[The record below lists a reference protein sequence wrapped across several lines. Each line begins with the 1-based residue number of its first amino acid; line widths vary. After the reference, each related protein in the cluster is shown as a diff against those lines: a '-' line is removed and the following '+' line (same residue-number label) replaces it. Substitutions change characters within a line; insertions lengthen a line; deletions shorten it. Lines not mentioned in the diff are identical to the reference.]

1 MWQHSAQTPRCI
13 FHQISLSA
21 FSTRTRGNKTI
32 QKKQD
37 SMEASRKI
45 NSNIMSCGKKGDWVE
60 IVEIHHRDRADF
72 NAVNYSTA
80 MNQLSKIKTVRRQHP
95 RLESLVEGIAIH
107 LQERPLEWPIRNK
120 VMTLH
125 AIAKMRLDFPV
136 AVEATN
142 SILQD
147 AVVIVECGNPQDI
160 ANAAWAVAT
169 MRIESP
175 QLFDAIDKDPACVI
189 ADGNAQ
195 GIANTA
201 WAFATLGIQ
210 CPNLFKAIDKDPAC
224 VIAGG
229 NAQDIANTSWAFAS
243 LKSDGVAFFRA
254 VDGAASH
261 LVKSGIAQAIANTAW
276 AVATM
281 RIETPQLFDAID
293 KDPACVIADG
303 TAQTIANT
311 AWAFATLGI
320 ECPNLFK
327 AIDKDPAC
335 VIADGTAQ
343 AIANTAW
350 AFATLKAD
358 GTTFFLAVDES
369 AIRLVKQG
377 TTQNIA
383 NTAWAFASQGM
394 QAPSL
399 CLQIEEHAASIVSRG
414 DSQHISNI
422 IWSLATLGVVCPQ
435 FCRAV
440 DQDASRLIKNGDS
453 QSVSNTLWAMST
465 LGFDAPSLVEVIRDR
480 LPENHVR
487 LCSNQNLLN
496 ICFALAISD
505 SFAGHTDTFTMLWK
519 QANERDWNELSYMDR
534 NQLVQSYLI
543 ASCVYRLKLSPPKW
557 ASTPLTATVHK
568 SKAQAELSKILE
580 EIDFHHDTETSPFG
594 SNNEFNFWSIDC
606 ACRDRKIAIEF
617 DGPAHFLRLPG
628 SHEPGDIENGPTKAK
643 RRFLQSL
650 GWKVINISYV
660 EWRQAGTREGKR
672 KLLAKRL
679 KSVL

>member
-1 MWQHSAQTPRCI
+1 MKTTFLHTSNTLTHKMRRAISSIGYGCASGGNFRSNGNAINRIQSDSSTMWQHSAQTPRCI

-21 FSTRTRGNKTI
+21 FSTRTREKKKI

-37 SMEASRKI
+37 SLEASRKI

-107 LQERPLEWPIRNK
+107 LLERPLEWTIRSK

-125 AIAKMRLDFPV
+125 AIAKMRLDFQV

-147 AVVIVECGNPQDI
+147 AVVIVECGNPQ
-160 ANAAWAVAT
+160 N
-169 MRIESP
+169 
-175 QLFDAIDKDPACVI
+175 
-189 ADGNAQ
+189 
-195 GIANTA
+195 
-201 WAFATLGIQ
+201 
-210 CPNLFKAIDKDPAC
+210 
-224 VIAGG
+224 
-229 NAQDIANTSWAFAS
+229 
-243 LKSDGVAFFRA
+243 
-254 VDGAASH
+254 
-261 LVKSGIAQAIANTAW
+261 IANTAW

-440 DQDASRLIKNGDS
+440 DQDASRLIQNGDS

-487 LCSNQNLLN
+487 LCSNQDLLN
-496 ICFALAISD
+496 ICYALAISD

-617 DGPAHFLRLPG
+617 DGPSHFLRLPG
-628 SHEPGDIENGPTKAK
+628 SHEPGDIESGPTKAK